1 MNKGNSQ
8 IKNILITGNPGVGKT
23 TLIKSIVSKLNMSVG
38 GFYTAEIR
46 DEKGKRWGFK
56 IISLDGE
63 EGIMASVEI
72 ISKNRVSNYGVDIEV
87 IDSIGVKAIEK
98 AFLSKDLIVIDEI
111 GRMELFSKRFQDI
124 IIKALDS
131 PKLLLG
137 TITVKDTIHTKKIK
151 DREDTKIIKLKRENY
166 TEIETYLRR
175 LIQEY

>member
-98 AFLSKDLIVIDEI
+98 ALLSKDLIVIDEI

-151 DREDTKIIKLKRENY
+151 DREDTRIIKLKRENY
-166 TEIETYLRR
+166 SEIETYMQR
-175 LIQEY
+175 LLL